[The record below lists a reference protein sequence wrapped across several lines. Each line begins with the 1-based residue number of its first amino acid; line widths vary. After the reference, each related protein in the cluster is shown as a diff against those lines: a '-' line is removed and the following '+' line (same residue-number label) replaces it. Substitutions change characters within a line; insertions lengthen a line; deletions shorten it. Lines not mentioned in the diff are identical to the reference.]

1 MKRTHPGGP
10 RATWMDSEAD
20 QQDRKQRD
28 QGALKSQKSALLGSH
43 SHCMT
48 AFCRYLSILICIGK
62 VSAY

>member
-20 QQDRKQRD
+20 QQDRKQRN

-43 SHCMT
+43 SQLTNVEVGIPLEMRT
-48 AFCRYLSILICIGK
+48 ADFYI
-62 VSAY
+62 